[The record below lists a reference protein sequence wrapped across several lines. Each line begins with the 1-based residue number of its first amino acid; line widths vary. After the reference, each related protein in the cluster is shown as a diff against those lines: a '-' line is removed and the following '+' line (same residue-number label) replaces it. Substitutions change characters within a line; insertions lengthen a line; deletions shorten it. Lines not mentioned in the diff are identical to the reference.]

1 MGGPDMAPHTPP
13 RSGRLGGAVAPLYSA
28 VCFAAERLGVA
39 AERFGEVSDHRA
51 QICAGGERL
60 LERGEDRG
68 AFGGRRAVPAGAE
81 GPGQARL
88 FVLEPRT
95 EALPLFRESCPRR
108 LVERS
113 LGGLAARLGQRLL
126 DLEHLLQKRGR
137 RLRL

>member
-1 MGGPDMAPHTPP
+1 MTLLMGGPDMAPHTPP
-13 RSGRLGGAVAPLYSA
+13 RSGRLGGAVAPLY
-28 VCFAAERLGVA
+28 CELLCVA
-39 AERFGEVSDHRA
+39 AERFGEVSDHCA

-81 GPGQARL
+81 EPGQARL

-95 EALPLFRESCPRR
+95 QALPLFRESCPRR
-108 LVERS
+108 LAERS

-137 RLRL
+137 RLR